1 MPISRPEWLFWL
13 LPSVYFFFVRVGVR
27 GGARIGTL
35 RSRAS
40 LPRNRGQ
47 GETFGGRDALLP
59 RKTRALFRL
68 ACARW
73 GVRRC
78 ADRGHGRP
86 ESDIRSR
93 LSFLAARTHR
103 QPDPGRRRPVRV
115 TPPRPALLASFAH
128 ARVAV
133 YEMYVRNVRKVYG
146 FRRGRYG
153 SRHPGLCPSSVAH
166 ARVDVYETYGRCA
179 DSGVAGTDPVTQA
192 RARCLSRT
200 RALPC
205 TKCTD
210 SGMAGTGQN
219 SSGLHNAC

>member
-1 MPISRPEWLFWL
+1 MPISRPDWLFRL

-40 LPRNRGQ
+40 RPRNRGQ
-47 GETFGGRDALLP
+47 GETFGGRDALP
-59 RKTRALFRL
+59 PGKTRALFRL

-93 LSFLAARTHR
+93 LFSLAARTHR

-115 TPPRPALLASFAH
+115 TPPRPAPLVSLAH

-133 YEMYVRNVRKVYG
+133 YEMN
-146 FRRGRYG
+146 
-153 SRHPGLCPSSVAH
+153 
-166 ARVDVYETYGRCA
+166 GRCT
-179 DSGVAGTDPVTQA
+179 DSGVAGTGPVT
-192 RARCLSRT
+192 RACAPRLSRT